1 MRTQL
6 RNRQTMFYAT
16 PNGTVP
22 VYQRDDDGN
31 IQYITVDGEQIPV
44 ETGEYEATFSSEVEF
59 RGAIFSQ
66 LENAIVRAWGND
78 SSYNYAVLV
87 TEKDAYPEI
96 CNGTRI
102 WRKSKVSHK
111 TDGTPDESG
120 ADYYV
125 SGVLDEELNE
135 TSYYL
140 TVL

>member
-1 MRTQL
+1 MRTQT
-6 RNRQTMFYAT
+6 RNRQRMFYAT
-16 PNGTVP
+16 PNGSTP
-22 VYQRDDDGN
+22 IYQRDENGN
-31 IQYITVDGEQIPV
+31 IQYITVDGKEIPI
-44 ETGEYEATFSSEVEF
+44 ETGEYEPAFAAAVEF
-59 RGAIFSQ
+59 HGAIFSQ

-102 WRKSKVSHK
+102 WRKNEIKLKDS
-111 TDGTPDESG
+111 GMPDESS